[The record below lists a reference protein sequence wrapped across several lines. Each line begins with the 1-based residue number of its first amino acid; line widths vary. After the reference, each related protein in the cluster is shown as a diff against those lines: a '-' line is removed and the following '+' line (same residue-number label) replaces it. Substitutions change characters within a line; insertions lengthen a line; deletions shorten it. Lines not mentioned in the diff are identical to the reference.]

1 MSGSSGIARGAY
13 TGAQGD
19 LGPSARGVYAK
30 RMRAI
35 VFLTLLAACASPQPL
50 PPCPAPGP
58 SDDELVRP
66 AELELP
72 ADKRMPE
79 GATPPELVAS
89 PEPVLPDNAFEGA
102 SGPQV
107 VVVEYRIDE
116 TGNVASTEIRRGQPP
131 FSETAVEAVMRMKF
145 RPATH
150 EGAAIAVYQV
160 RRFVFRHSFAHCD
173 DQPHSPGQ

>member
-1 MSGSSGIARGAY
+1 MSGSSGIAGGAY
-13 TGAQGD
+13 TGALRD
-19 LGPSARGVYAK
+19 LGSSARGVYA
-30 RMRAI
+30 RGMRAI
-35 VFLTLLAACASPQPL
+35 VFATLLLACASPQSL

-79 GATPPELVAS
+79 GATPPELIAS
-89 PEPVLPDNAFEGA
+89 PEPALPDDAFAAA

-107 VVVEYRIDE
+107 VVVEYRVDE
-116 TGNVASTEIRRGQPP
+116 MGNVAGTEIRRGQPP
-131 FSETAVEAVMRMKF
+131 FSEAAVEAVMKMKF
-145 RPATH
+145 RPASH

-173 DQPHSPGQ
+173 DQPQSTEQ